1 MSHTPAG
8 SIPVRRVATS
18 RRSRAAFVAA
28 AALCLLLA
36 PLSTSGAQDAIS
48 NTVPSTRPWTLRFTS
63 GALVATGDQRNSFKD
78 AQLSAAGLSWR
89 VLPSLSIT
97 GTFSWAR
104 SRALDVAG
112 RGKVDVFTS
121 DLGVEAET
129 KTWSPSAAVRFKL
142 FAGTGAG
149 VRSYNYR
156 NSAEDAAH
164 HPAGYLAVGGDVS
177 VGRMGLRL
185 EARDYASR
193 FTSPAG
199 ARTTDTRNDL
209 VISAGLYFKKR
220 SAAAR

>member
-1 MSHTPAG
+1 MSHTSAV
-8 SIPVRRVATS
+8 SIPVRRVATA
-18 RRSRAAFVAA
+18 RRSRALLVAG
-28 AALCLLLA
+28 AALSLLVA
-36 PLSTSGAQDAIS
+36 PLTTSGAQDVLS
-48 NTVPSTRPWTLRFTS
+48 NTVSSTRPWTLRFTS
-63 GALVATGDQRNSFKD
+63 GALVATGAQRNSFKD

-89 VLPSLSIT
+89 VRPALAII

-104 SRALDVAG
+104 SRALDVAD

-121 DLGVEAET
+121 DLGVEVET

-156 NSAEDAAH
+156 ASAADAAH

-177 VGRMGLRL
+177 LGRVGVRL

-193 FTSPAG
+193 FTSAASP
-199 ARTTDTRNDL
+199 RSTDTRNDL

-220 SAAAR
+220 SVASR